1 MDVANLITLNNLEIT
16 RFFFAIAL
24 LLISAHGFGYLF
36 QRFKLPRV
44 VGEIVGGLV
53 LGPTILGFFA
63 PNIFTWIFNA
73 FEAEGKLISI
83 IYWFGLVLLMFISGF
98 SIQKSFSKEDKKTI
112 FAILIGAT
120 IIPFIAG
127 WVAPTFY
134 DFSPFL
140 GVKNSM
146 PALKI
151 VIAIAVAVT
160 SIPVISRIFIDLKV
174 INTRFAKIILT
185 TATIQDVI
193 LWVALA
199 IATGIVSAEA
209 LSISGIVSTIL
220 ITLVFFGA
228 SLIIMPKLL
237 KFSNNLRLNLL
248 IKSSVTGYTLFIC
261 FFFVAIASI
270 LNVNIVFGA
279 FLAGIVIGTMPNEK
293 FGVVKTHIKE
303 ISLAFFIP
311 IYFAVVGLKLDL
323 IHNFNVLFFLGF
335 LLFTTIFETIGTLI
349 ATKLTKKDWL
359 TSFNF
364 AVAMNT
370 RGGPGIILATIA
382 FDMGI
387 INETFF
393 VTLVMVAIITSI
405 LSGYWFKF
413 MLLKGWRF
421 LENGVKKTTSDC
433 YK

>member
-1 MDVANLITLNNLEIT
+1 MDVANLITLNNLELT

-44 VGEIVGGLV
+44 IGEIVGGLV

-73 FEAEGKLISI
+73 FESEGKLISI
-83 IYWFGLVLLMFISGF
+83 IYWFGLILLMFISGF
-98 SIQKSFSKEDKKTI
+98 SIQKSFSKGDKKTI

-127 WVAPTFY
+127 WIAPTFY

-140 GVKNSM
+140 GIKNNM
-146 PALKI
+146 LALKI
-151 VIAIAVAVT
+151 VIAVAVAVT

-174 INTRFAKIILT
+174 INTRFAKIVLT
-185 TATIQDVI
+185 SATIQDVI

-199 IATGIVSAEA
+199 IATGIVSVEV
-209 LSISGIVSTIL
+209 LPLSGIITTVL
-220 ITLVFFGA
+220 ITLFFFGV
-228 SLIIMPKLL
+228 SLIIMPRLL

-270 LNVNIVFGA
+270 LNVNLVFGA

-323 IHNFNVLFFLGF
+323 IHNFNLLFFLGF
-335 LLFTTIFETIGTLI
+335 LLFTTLFETIGTLI
-349 ATKLTKKDWL
+349 AVKLTKKNWL

-393 VTLVMVAIITSI
+393 VTLIMIAIITSI

-413 MLLKGWRF
+413 MLLKGWKF
-421 LENGVKKTTSDC
+421 LEREVKEITLT
-433 YK
+433 